1 MQRTLCFFSLEGI
14 ASTFNELFELFTL
27 RQTGIKKGISIILFD
42 RDYWNRVINFQYLCE
57 SV

>member
-14 ASTFNELFELFTL
+14 ASTFNELFTL
-27 RQTGIKKGISIILFD
+27 RQAGIKKDISIILFD
-42 RDYWNRVINFQYLCE
+42 RDYWNRVINFQYLCD